1 MDNLKKLAESILRH
15 RKIVLIVFAIVGA
28 LCIVAMNLVNIN
40 FNMSDYLPD
49 DAPST
54 VALQTMEE
62 NFDESLPNLSIY
74 ILNVSIP
81 EALGFKDAIAQSP
94 GVESVL
100 WLDDVVDIYTPL
112 ETLDQDMVEAWY
124 KDSGALFSVSV
135 DTDNVEEHID
145 ALKELVGDRGV
156 MAGNAYNLALAQNT
170 TSQEIPKIVLFL
182 LPLVILILLLS
193 TDSWFE
199 PVLFLLTIGM
209 AILINEGTN
218 IILGQVSF
226 VTRSSSAVLQL
237 AVSMDYAVFLLH
249 RFARFR
255 REGLDTPKA
264 MSKAMAVSFS
274 SIAASA
280 MTTVIGFLVLVL
292 MRFQIGPDMGVVLA
306 KGIVISFLCVMVL
319 LPVLSTVFVKLLD
332 RTSHRHLLPSFEKFG
347 KFVMRICIPLSLVV
361 LALIVPAFLGQRN
374 NHFIYGSSGMYAA
387 ESQAAKDMNAIN
399 AVFGQSVQMVLLV
412 PQGDIVREAQ
422 LSEALE
428 GMDHVTSVIS
438 YTNMVGVQIPEG
450 FLSEDDLSQF
460 RGGEYGRLIVYVSTS
475 DEGTQAFS
483 VVEQVRNVAQAYYPD
498 VYHLVGQSVVN
509 YDLKDTIVSD
519 NRVVTIAVIVAI
531 ALVLLLTFRS
541 FSIPI
546 ILLLVIEGATWINLS
561 IPYFTGSTLNYLG
574 YQIISSVQLGA
585 TVDYGILFMHQYMVN
600 RKSMAK
606 RLAVQ
611 QTITDTAASILTPA
625 SILTI
630 AGLMLGFVSS
640 NGIISQLGLVL
651 GRGGALSA
659 LMVLLMLP
667 GLLLLLDGI
676 VQRTTRT
683 TSQKEI
689 RS

>member
-74 ILNVSIP
+74 ILNISIP

-100 WLDDVVDIYTPL
+100 WLDDVVDTYTPL

-361 LALIVPAFLGQRN
+361 LALIVPAFLGQKN

-460 RGGEYGRLIVYVSTS
+460 RGGEYCRLIVYVSTS

-509 YDLKDTIVSD
+509 YDLKATIVSD